1 MGQLR
6 DWARLD
12 ALENDIAMTP
22 ARLKQRWSRLSDWL
36 TTAAIAAWGI
46 LLLNYWASGKL
57 GLLIHPKYF
66 GLTVSAGLFLIILA
80 TLHGVKLVR
89 QRSGVRLQHFSLIP
103 PGWLGAV
110 MLVAALVGLLVTP
123 RPFAS
128 QTAIQRGLQD
138 SALITRTR
146 PQTFRVSNNPE
157 TRSLVEWIRTLDVYP
172 EPDAYE
178 GQPVNIDGFV
188 VYPAD
193 LPETYLT
200 LTQFVITC
208 CAADAYPVGLPVKL
222 AQSRQAYPIDRWF
235 EVKGKMITETL
246 NNQRQLVVLATA
258 LDSIPE
264 PKNPYS
270 Y

>member
-1 MGQLR
+1 MSL
-6 DWARLD
+6 
-12 ALENDIAMTP
+12 IAKRSTSP
-22 ARLKQRWSRLSDWL
+22 WSRSRLPDWL

-46 LLLNYWASGKL
+46 LMLDYWASGKL

-66 GLTVSAGLFLIILA
+66 GLTVTTGLFLAVLA
-80 TLHGVKLVR
+80 CLQGVRLVR
-89 QRSGVRLQHFSLIP
+89 QRSGLRLQHFALIP
-103 PGWLGAV
+103 PSWLSTI
-110 MLVAALVGLLVTP
+110 LLTAALVGLIITP

-138 SALITRTR
+138 NAIVTRTR
-146 PQTFRVSNNPE
+146 PQTFRVTSKPE
-157 TRSLVEWIRTLDVYP
+157 SRSLLDWTRTLDVYP

-178 GQPVNIDGFV
+178 GQAVNVEGFV
-188 VYPAD
+188 VHTND

-208 CAADAYPVGLPVKL
+208 CAADAYPVGLPIKL
-222 AQSRQAYPIDRWF
+222 EQNRQAYPVDQWF
-235 EVKGKMITETL
+235 RVKGKMITETL
-246 NNQRQLVVLATA
+246 NDRRQLVVLANS